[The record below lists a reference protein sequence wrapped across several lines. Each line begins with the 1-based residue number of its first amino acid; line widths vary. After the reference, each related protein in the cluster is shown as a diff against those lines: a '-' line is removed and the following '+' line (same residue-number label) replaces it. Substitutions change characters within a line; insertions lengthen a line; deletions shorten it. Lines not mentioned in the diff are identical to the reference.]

1 MAYPVFDL
9 HCDTADRI
17 GWATLD
23 LDLRFT
29 AGTDGYFPGDETHPQ
44 DFDLIEGNACAISL
58 AKIGNTPWA
67 QCFATFVPDEIPTAH
82 AARFQAQIMAHMSGQ
97 AMLNHDRMVNVR
109 SAADIRP
116 ALKDGKVACIHT
128 IENATFF
135 AEDPALI
142 EVLKSLGVLMSSLSW
157 NAQGPLASGHD
168 THAGLTAAG
177 IEALTQMEHA
187 GMVLD
192 VSHLNDECFDE
203 VVAHATRPFV
213 ASHSNSRTVC
223 GVKRNL
229 TDDQFRTIRDMGGI
243 VGLNYCS
250 KFLSNDAT
258 DKTAADVTFD
268 QLAAHIEHWL
278 DLGGEND
285 IALDLDTAACQG
297 KTDRRPRLIELNA
310 HTKQRGVTAQQHLG
324 HTLGCRLDEFKR
336 MLAQIAINI
345 VAHRAI
351 VNRGV
356 QTIVLP
362 RRAQVGIEH
371 QRNDEL
377 LTQRVLL
384 GIHAMVGKNLKAVN
398 DNTVGMAKVVIAH
411 MGYRRRSR
419 NFTPTTTGELST
431 LNLGGILR
439 QFFITHRDRLLRL
452 EPRSRIPAT
461 RESIGSFYRRSSCKH
476 CARGMQSR
484 RVTLCRLHRA
494 GAQAVGCS
502 RAAFDGPEWPS

>member
-213 ASHSNSRTVC
+213 ASHSNSRAVC

-229 TDDQFRTIRDMGGI
+229 TDDQFRTIRDMA
-243 VGLNYCS
+243 VS
-250 KFLSNDAT
+250 SAST
-258 DKTAADVTFD
+258 TAASSF
-268 QLAAHIEHWL
+268 
-278 DLGGEND
+278 
-285 IALDLDTAACQG
+285 
-297 KTDRRPRLIELNA
+297 
-310 HTKQRGVTAQQHLG
+310 
-324 HTLGCRLDEFKR
+324 
-336 MLAQIAINI
+336 
-345 VAHRAI
+345 
-351 VNRGV
+351 
-356 QTIVLP
+356 
-362 RRAQVGIEH
+362 
-371 QRNDEL
+371 
-377 LTQRVLL
+377 
-384 GIHAMVGKNLKAVN
+384 
-398 DNTVGMAKVVIAH
+398 
-411 MGYRRRSR
+411 
-419 NFTPTTTGELST
+419 PTT
-431 LNLGGILR
+431 
-439 QFFITHRDRLLRL
+439 
-452 EPRSRIPAT
+452 
-461 RESIGSFYRRSSCKH
+461 
-476 CARGMQSR
+476 
-484 RVTLCRLHRA
+484 
-494 GAQAVGCS
+494 
-502 RAAFDGPEWPS
+502 

>member
-116 ALKDGKVACIHT
+116 ALKDGKIACIHT

-168 THAGLTAAG
+168 AHAGLTAAG

-192 VSHLNDECFDE
+192 VSHLNDHGFADLLE
-203 VVAHATRPFV
+203 VAAKPFV
-213 ASHSNSRTVC
+213 ATHSNARALCSH
-223 GVKRNL
+223 KRNL
-229 TDDQFRTIRDMGGI
+229 TDDMIREMVRRDCLI
-243 VGLNYCS
+243 GLNYFV
-250 KFLSNDAT
+250 KFLRDDGEVHS
-258 DKTAADVTFD
+258 
-268 QLAAHIEHWL
+268 L
-278 DLGGEND
+278 DDIYRHTMHFFELGGKKNL
-285 IALDLDTAACQG
+285 ALGSDFDGSLLPECLNTPAKAASIYEY
-297 KTDRRPRLIELNA
+297 LIS
-310 HTKQRGVTAQQHLG
+310 RGVSQEDADGVMYKNAQ
-324 HTLGCRLDEFKR
+324 EFFR
-336 MLAQIAINI
+336 
-345 VAHRAI
+345 
-351 VNRGV
+351 
-356 QTIVLP
+356 
-362 RRAQVGIEH
+362 
-371 QRNDEL
+371 
-377 LTQRVLL
+377 
-384 GIHAMVGKNLKAVN
+384 KNL
-398 DNTVGMAKVVIAH
+398 
-411 MGYRRRSR
+411 R
-419 NFTPTTTGELST
+419 
-431 LNLGGILR
+431 
-439 QFFITHRDRLLRL
+439 
-452 EPRSRIPAT
+452 
-461 RESIGSFYRRSSCKH
+461 
-476 CARGMQSR
+476 
-484 RVTLCRLHRA
+484 
-494 GAQAVGCS
+494 
-502 RAAFDGPEWPS
+502 

>member
-58 AKIGNTPWA
+58 AKVGNTPWA

-116 ALKDGKVACIHT
+116 ALKEGKVACIHT

-142 EVLKSLGVLMSSLSW
+142 EVLKGLGVLMSSLSW

-213 ASHSNSRTVC
+213 ASHSNSRAVC

-250 KFLSNDAT
+250 EFLSNDAT
-258 DKTAADVTFD
+258 DETAADVTFD

-278 DLGGEND
+278 DLGGED
-285 IALDLDTAACQG
+285 VIALGGDWDGATVPAFLSDASKMPEFQNMLSKHFG
-297 KTDRRPRLIELNA
+297 KTVMQKLCSDNA
-310 HTKQRGVTAQQHLG
+310 
-324 HTLGCRLDEFKR
+324 
-336 MLAQIAINI
+336 LA
-345 VAHRAI
+345 
-351 VNRGV
+351 
-356 QTIVLP
+356 
-362 RRAQVGIEH
+362 
-371 QRNDEL
+371 
-377 LTQRVLL
+377 
-384 GIHAMVGKNLKAVN
+384 
-398 DNTVGMAKVVIAH
+398 
-411 MGYRRRSR
+411 
-419 NFTPTTTGELST
+419 
-431 LNLGGILR
+431 
-439 QFFITHRDRLLRL
+439 FFER
-452 EPRSRIPAT
+452 
-461 RESIGSFYRRSSCKH
+461 Y
-476 CARGMQSR
+476 
-484 RVTLCRLHRA
+484 
-494 GAQAVGCS
+494 
-502 RAAFDGPEWPS
+502 

>member
-177 IEALTQMEHA
+177 IEALTQMEH
-187 GMVLD
+187 
-192 VSHLNDECFDE
+192 
-203 VVAHATRPFV
+203 
-213 ASHSNSRTVC
+213 
-223 GVKRNL
+223 GVNRNL

-258 DKTAADVTFD
+258 GEPAADVTFD

-278 DLGGEND
+278 DLGGENV
-285 IALDLDTAACQG
+285 IALGGDWDGAAVPTFLSDASKMPEFQNMLSRHFG
-297 KTDRRPRLIELNA
+297 KTVMQKLCSDNA
-310 HTKQRGVTAQQHLG
+310 
-324 HTLGCRLDEFKR
+324 
-336 MLAQIAINI
+336 LA
-345 VAHRAI
+345 
-351 VNRGV
+351 
-356 QTIVLP
+356 
-362 RRAQVGIEH
+362 
-371 QRNDEL
+371 
-377 LTQRVLL
+377 
-384 GIHAMVGKNLKAVN
+384 
-398 DNTVGMAKVVIAH
+398 
-411 MGYRRRSR
+411 
-419 NFTPTTTGELST
+419 
-431 LNLGGILR
+431 
-439 QFFITHRDRLLRL
+439 FFER
-452 EPRSRIPAT
+452 
-461 RESIGSFYRRSSCKH
+461 Y
-476 CARGMQSR
+476 
-484 RVTLCRLHRA
+484 
-494 GAQAVGCS
+494 
-502 RAAFDGPEWPS
+502 

>member
-213 ASHSNSRTVC
+213 ASHSNSAP
-223 GVKRNL
+223 
-229 TDDQFRTIRDMGGI
+229 
-243 VGLNYCS
+243 S
-250 KFLSNDAT
+250 AASSAT
-258 DKTAADVTFD
+258 SPTTSSAPFATRVASSASTTAASSF
-268 QLAAHIEHWL
+268 
-278 DLGGEND
+278 
-285 IALDLDTAACQG
+285 
-297 KTDRRPRLIELNA
+297 
-310 HTKQRGVTAQQHLG
+310 
-324 HTLGCRLDEFKR
+324 
-336 MLAQIAINI
+336 
-345 VAHRAI
+345 
-351 VNRGV
+351 
-356 QTIVLP
+356 
-362 RRAQVGIEH
+362 
-371 QRNDEL
+371 
-377 LTQRVLL
+377 
-384 GIHAMVGKNLKAVN
+384 
-398 DNTVGMAKVVIAH
+398 
-411 MGYRRRSR
+411 
-419 NFTPTTTGELST
+419 PTTQPTRPPQTSPSTSWRHISSTGSTWAARTSSHSAATGTEPRCPLSSPMPARCPSSRTCSPST
-431 LNLGGILR
+431 L
-439 QFFITHRDRLLRL
+439 
-452 EPRSRIPAT
+452 
-461 RESIGSFYRRSSCKH
+461 
-476 CARGMQSR
+476 AR
-484 RVTLCRLHRA
+484 
-494 GAQAVGCS
+494 
-502 RAAFDGPEWPS
+502 P

>member
-67 QCFATFVPDEIPTAH
+67 QCFATFVPDEIPAAH
-82 AARFQAQIMAHMSGQ
+82 AACFQAQIMAHMSGQ

-116 ALKDGKVACIHT
+116 ALKEGKVACIHT

-203 VVAHATRPFV
+203 VAARATRPSSPATPTPVRFA
-213 ASHSNSRTVC
+213 ASN
-223 GVKRNL
+223 
-229 TDDQFRTIRDMGGI
+229 
-243 VGLNYCS
+243 
-250 KFLSNDAT
+250 AT
-258 DKTAADVTFD
+258 LPTTSSVPFATWAASSASTTAASSY
-268 QLAAHIEHWL
+268 L
-278 DLGGEND
+278 
-285 IALDLDTAACQG
+285 
-297 KTDRRPRLIELNA
+297 
-310 HTKQRGVTAQQHLG
+310 TKQPTRPPQMSPSTSWQPISSTGSTWWRGRHRTRWRLGRRHGTRLPLRCQQ
-324 HTLGCRLDEFKR
+324 D
-336 MLAQIAINI
+336 A
-345 VAHRAI
+345 
-351 VNRGV
+351 
-356 QTIVLP
+356 
-362 RRAQVGIEH
+362 
-371 QRNDEL
+371 
-377 LTQRVLL
+377 
-384 GIHAMVGKNLKAVN
+384 
-398 DNTVGMAKVVIAH
+398 
-411 MGYRRRSR
+411 
-419 NFTPTTTGELST
+419 
-431 LNLGGILR
+431 
-439 QFFITHRDRLLRL
+439 
-452 EPRSRIPAT
+452 RIPEHALQALWQD
-461 RESIGSFYRRSSCKH
+461 RDAKALQR
-476 CARGMQSR
+476 Q
-484 RVTLCRLHRA
+484 RA
-494 GAQAVGCS
+494 CLL
-502 RAAFDGPEWPS
+502 